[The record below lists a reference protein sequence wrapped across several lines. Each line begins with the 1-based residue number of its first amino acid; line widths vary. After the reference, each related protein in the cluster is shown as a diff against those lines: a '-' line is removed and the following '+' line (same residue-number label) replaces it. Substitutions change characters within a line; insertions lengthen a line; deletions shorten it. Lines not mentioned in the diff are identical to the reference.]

1 MQEINDNC
9 ISVVMITLNEEAA
22 IAKVVNDIRKFSPQA
37 EIVIVDSS
45 KDRTADIASE
55 LGCKVVKQFPA
66 KGYGPAM
73 HQALTSASRDY
84 VITMDCD
91 DTYPVEAINVLVDKI
106 CEGYDLVSAS
116 RLGKRPQNM
125 PLANYVAN
133 WFFALSARII
143 CGVQSSDVH
152 TGMRIYKKSLVEKFP
167 YQPQGLA
174 LPVELQVG
182 PASLGYK
189 CTEIFIDY
197 RPRIGESK
205 LQRFA
210 STVWTFKRIWR
221 WRRFFNAER
230 SKLAKQLSQA

>member
-1 MQEINDNC
+1 VPLAIDTR

-22 IAKVVNDIRKFSPQA
+22 IAKVVNDIRRVSPLA
-37 EIVIVDSS
+37 EVVVVDSS
-45 KDRTADIASE
+45 KDRTAEIATE
-55 LGCKVVKQFPA
+55 LGCKVVKQFPP

-84 VITMDCD
+84 IITMDCD
-91 DTYPVEAINVLVDKI
+91 DTYPVEAITVLFNKI
-106 CEGYDLVSAS
+106 NEGYDLVSAS
-116 RLGKRPQNM
+116 RLGKRPENM
-125 PLANYVAN
+125 PVANYIAN
-133 WFFALSARII
+133 WLFALFARII
-143 CGVQSSDVH
+143 CGIECTDVH
-152 TGMRIYKKSLVEKFP
+152 TGMRIYKKSLLENFP

-197 RPRIGESK
+197 RQRIGEST

-221 WRRFFNAER
+221 WRKFFNPER
-230 SKLAKQLSQA
+230 DELACTIR